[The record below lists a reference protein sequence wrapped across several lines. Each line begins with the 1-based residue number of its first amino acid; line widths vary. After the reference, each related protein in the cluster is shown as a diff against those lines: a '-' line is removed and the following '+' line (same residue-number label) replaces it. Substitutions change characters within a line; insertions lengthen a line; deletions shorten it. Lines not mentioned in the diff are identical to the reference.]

1 MPPIEMKSLVR
12 EIVER
17 STVAQR
23 GQRFGD
29 ILKRGYHRA
38 PILRV
43 SLLESGFGG
52 LLPMI
57 QSETI
62 ESGLRDVVGQQSGG
76 KTNSPS

>member
-23 GQRFGD
+23 AQRIGD

-38 PILRV
+38 PILRG

-57 QSETI
+57 QSENI
-62 ESGLRDVVGQQSGG
+62 EAVCATLSASA
-76 KTNSPS
+76 